1 MSAVI
6 AHLRSRREAH
16 LEQLAAY
23 LRLPS
28 ISTLN
33 LGLKEAADHLAGL
46 MREAGVEARILPTQG
61 HPVVYGEARGP
72 AGAPVLLVYGH
83 YDVQPAEMAEGWASP
98 PFEPQVREGRLY
110 ARGAGD
116 NKGQHFAQLKAVEAF
131 KATGTP
137 LPVTVKFLIEGEEEM
152 GSTHLRE
159 FVVANRDLLKADI
172 ACSSD
177 GSLHPSRRPTLALGC
192 RGLLYVELIAQ
203 GAGKDLHSGS
213 YGGAVESPFWR
224 LMRAVQALRGPDGR
238 VRVPGFYGAVR
249 PLGRADREALAGI
262 PDPASE
268 LRAALGEGAER
279 IGEAATFYARTQTEP
294 NLNICGFQGGYSG
307 EGMKTVIPGAVRAKV
322 DFRLV
327 VDQDPHKLFEDVRAF
342 LAREGFGDIE
352 VRKLATFEPSKTP
365 ADHPLIQKVI
375 RAIGWEGQKPVVYP
389 NFGGSVPDTVFTK
402 DLGVPSVWLPLAN
415 ADSNSHAPD
424 ENLRLDVFH
433 MGCEL
438 AARVMEGL
446 GK

>member
-6 AHLRSRREAH
+6 EHLRSRREAH
-16 LEQLAAY
+16 LRQLTEY
-23 LRLPS
+23 LRMPS

-33 LGLKEAADHLAGL
+33 VGVREAAGHLAGL
-46 MREAGVEARILPTQG
+46 MREAGAEARILPTGG

-83 YDVQPAEMAEGWASP
+83 YDVQPAEAGEGWSSP

-116 NKGQHFAQLKAVEAF
+116 NKGQHFAQLKALEAF

-159 FVVANRDLLKADI
+159 FVLQHRALLGADI

-192 RGLLYVELIAQ
+192 RGLLYLELIAR

-224 LMRAVQALRGPDGR
+224 LMQAVQALRGPDGR
-238 VRVPGFYGAVR
+238 VRVPGFYDAVR
-249 PLGRADREALAGI
+249 PLGRADQEALAGI

-279 IGEAATFYARTQTEP
+279 AGDMGAFYTKTLTGP

-327 VDQDPHKLFEDVRAF
+327 VDQDPHKLHEDVCAF
-342 LAREGFGDIE
+342 LKKEGFGDIE

-365 ADHPLIQKVI
+365 ADHPLIQKII
-375 RAIGWEGQKPVVYP
+375 RSIEWEGQKP
-389 NFGGSVPDTVFTK
+389 
-402 DLGVPSVWLPLAN
+402 
-415 ADSNSHAPD
+415 
-424 ENLRLDVFH
+424 
-433 MGCEL
+433 
-438 AARVMEGL
+438 
-446 GK
+446 